1 MVFHYKWP
9 SEEIQI
15 GDIGLQRVQS
25 WQLKKKY
32 LYPLKRQSV
41 ACFFIFLTVS
51 FDEQK
56 IFNEIYFISVLFLC

>member
-32 LYPLKRQSV
+32 LYPLKRTKYLKKLDSLARPSSQSYGFSSNHV
-41 ACFFIFLTVS
+41 WM
-51 FDEQK
+51 
-56 IFNEIYFISVLFLC
+56 

>member
-32 LYPLKRQSV
+32 LYPLKRTKYLKKNT
-41 ACFFIFLTVS
+41 A
-51 FDEQK
+51 
-56 IFNEIYFISVLFLC
+56 